1 MKHERRTPARKIE
14 GLDEYVEKVSKKYV
28 NTKQFGADEK
38 KEWLLN
44 YFLNN
49 N

>member
-1 MKHERRTPARKIE
+1 MGGTPARKIE
-14 GLDEYVEKVSKKYV
+14 GLDEYVEKVRKKYV
-28 NTKQFGADEK
+28 NTKQFGVEEK

-44 YFLNN
+44 NFLNN